1 LQWAAIRSH
10 WILVAALNRKGGNV
24 TGDLRYHVCGS
35 FRVEPTGND
44 TMSSAESG
52 PHVAPPPAAPRIPR
66 RMSFWLRELPFA
78 LVLILTTL
86 GVAYTS
92 FTKQP
97 IVGFW
102 ELLAPLLAL
111 VCVGSGWTSA
121 NDKTARLILIGSQV
135 LHWLAFIVVMNLLL
149 LPSVQRNFTAN
160 STAIAVFTL
169 LALGTFTAGLQ
180 VYSWQVCALG
190 LAMALAV
197 PVIAWIENSALAV
210 VVIFALMLAVG
221 AVVWWH
227 WRKNARTD

>member
-1 LQWAAIRSH
+1 
-10 WILVAALNRKGGNV
+10 
-24 TGDLRYHVCGS
+24 
-35 FRVEPTGND
+35 
-44 TMSSAESG
+44 MSSAETG
-52 PHVAPPPAAPRIPR
+52 PQATSPAALPATR
-66 RMSFWLRELPFA
+66 RLSFWLKELPFA

-111 VCVGSGWTSA
+111 VCIGSGWPSA

-180 VYSWQVCALG
+180 VYSWQVCSLG
-190 LAMALAV
+190 LVMALSV
-197 PVIAWIENSALAV
+197 PAIAWIENSALIVA
-210 VVIFALMLAVG
+210 VIFAMMLAVG

-227 WRKNARTD
+227 WRKSARADPG

>member
-1 LQWAAIRSH
+1 
-10 WILVAALNRKGGNV
+10 
-24 TGDLRYHVCGS
+24 
-35 FRVEPTGND
+35 
-44 TMSSAESG
+44 MSGRHELLSAPNATAGRFWLKARERRRGHAMSGAESG
-52 PHVAPPPAAPRIPR
+52 SQATPPSPPVSQRL
-66 RMSFWLRELPFA
+66 SFWLKELPFA

-111 VCVGSGWTSA
+111 VCVGSGWSSA
-121 NDKTARLILIGSQV
+121 ADRTARLILIGSQA
-135 LHWLAFIVVMNLLL
+135 LHWLAFIVVMNMLL

-180 VYSWQVCALG
+180 VFSWQVCSLG
-190 LAMALAV
+190 LVMALAV
-197 PVIAWIENSALAV
+197 PAIAWIENSALIV
-210 VVIFALMLAVG
+210 VVIFAMMLAVG
-221 AVVWWH
+221 VVVWWH
-227 WRKNARTD
+227 WRKSAQGAEIHGT

>member
-1 LQWAAIRSH
+1 
-10 WILVAALNRKGGNV
+10 
-24 TGDLRYHVCGS
+24 
-35 FRVEPTGND
+35 
-44 TMSSAESG
+44 MSGTETNSQGVQPASS
-52 PHVAPPPAAPRIPR
+52 PAAPHAAR
-66 RMSFWLRELPFA
+66 RLSFWLKELPFA
-78 LVLILTTL
+78 LVLLLTTL

-111 VCVGSGWTSA
+111 VCVGSGWPSA
-121 NDKTARLILIGSQV
+121 ADKTARLILIGSQV

-227 WRKNARTD
+227 WHKSARAEPR

>member
-1 LQWAAIRSH
+1 
-10 WILVAALNRKGGNV
+10 
-24 TGDLRYHVCGS
+24 
-35 FRVEPTGND
+35 
-44 TMSSAESG
+44 MSGTESTSQA
-52 PHVAPPPAAPRIPR
+52 APPASAPAAPRVTHR
-66 RMSFWLRELPFA
+66 LSFWIKELPFA

-92 FTKQP
+92 FTKEP

-111 VCVGSGWTSA
+111 VCVGSGWSSA
-121 NDKTARLILIGSQV
+121 TDRTARLILIGSQA
-135 LHWLAFIVVMNLLL
+135 LHWLAFIVVMNMLL

-180 VYSWQVCALG
+180 VFSWQVCALG

-197 PVIAWIENSALAV
+197 PAIAWIENSALIV
-210 VVIFALMLAVG
+210 VVIFAMMLAVG
-221 AVVWWH
+221 VVVWWH
-227 WRKNARTD
+227 WHKSARAGPG